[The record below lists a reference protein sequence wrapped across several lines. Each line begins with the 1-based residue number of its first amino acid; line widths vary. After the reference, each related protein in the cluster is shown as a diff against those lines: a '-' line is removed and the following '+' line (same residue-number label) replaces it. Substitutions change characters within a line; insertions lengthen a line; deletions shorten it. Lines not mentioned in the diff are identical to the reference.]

1 MRPRA
6 AAIAACSSTP
16 SSITSA
22 RPSRAKVPTARVT
35 HRLLNSCSIFLCS
48 NAGLTSEALS
58 RLLSTIPF
66 RKTSCRGDAQ
76 GRPPRAPHNP
86 IHRARLGTR
95 APAAAAA
102 PAANAAEIVLVTP
115 ANITLQCPSLR
126 AQCRQKTAHRP
137 QIPARRNTMSAHRAK
152 RPITLIAAAAALS
165 VAASA
170 ALAQDKTFELKLSH
184 WVPPT
189 HPLQKAMEEWGAS
202 IEKASNGTIKS
213 KVFPS
218 QQLGKAFDHYDMAR
232 DGIAD
237 LTYVNPGYQP
247 GRFPII
253 SAGELPFLVGD
264 AKGGIR
270 AIDAWYRKYAPSEM
284 KDVKY
289 CFSFILDP
297 LTWHSSKKKIVV
309 PADIKGM
316 KVRPSQATVAAWV
329 TLLGGTNVQA
339 SATEVRDVMEKGV
352 AEAVTFPWGSVP
364 LLGVDKVTKYHMD
377 APLHTV
383 TFQWLMSPRTYAAMS
398 AAQKKVIDDHCTT
411 EWAGK
416 FADPWADFEHA
427 GIAKVKAEPG
437 HEVYQITDTQLD
449 EWKKSAEPLQ
459 KQWAENVRKTGSDPD
474 AIMKELKQS
483 LAQYKAGY

>member
-1 MRPRA
+1 MP
-6 AAIAACSSTP
+6 
-16 SSITSA
+16 
-22 RPSRAKVPTARVT
+22 
-35 HRLLNSCSIFLCS
+35 
-48 NAGLTSEALS
+48 
-58 RLLSTIPF
+58 
-66 RKTSCRGDAQ
+66 SCRLAF
-76 GRPPRAPHNP
+76 AV
-86 IHRARLGTR
+86 A
-95 APAAAAA
+95 
-102 PAANAAEIVLVTP
+102 VLL
-115 ANITLQCPSLR
+115 A
-126 AQCRQKTAHRP
+126 
-137 QIPARRNTMSAHRAK
+137 
-152 RPITLIAAAAALS
+152 S
-165 VAASA
+165 VATLAIGNGA
-170 ALAQDKTFELKLSH
+170 ARAQDKTFELKLSH

-202 IEKASNGTIKS
+202 VEKASNGTIKS

-237 LTYVNPGYQP
+237 FTYVNPGYQP

-253 SAGELPFLVGD
+253 AAGELPFLIGD

-270 AIDAWYRKYAPSEM
+270 ALDTWCRKYAATEM

-309 PADIKGM
+309 PGDVKGM

-398 AAQKKVIDDHCTT
+398 PAQKKVIDDHCTT

-416 FADPWADFEHA
+416 FADPWVDFEHA
-427 GIAKVKAEPG
+427 GLEKLKAEPE
-437 HEVYQITDTQLD
+437 HEVYKISDTQLD
-449 EWKKSAEPLQ
+449 AWKKSAEPLKQ
-459 KQWAENVRKTGSDPD
+459 KWAADVKKAGGDAD
-474 AIMKELKQS
+474 AIWKELQAS
-483 LAQYKAGY
+483 LTQYNAGF